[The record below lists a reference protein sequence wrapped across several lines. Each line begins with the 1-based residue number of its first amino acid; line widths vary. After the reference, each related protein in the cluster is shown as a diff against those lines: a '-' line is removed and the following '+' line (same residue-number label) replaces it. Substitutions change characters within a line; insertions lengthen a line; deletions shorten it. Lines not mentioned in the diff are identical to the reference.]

1 MFKAGFEFG
10 FRVSG
15 LVFRA
20 GRTFVLV
27 SGFSLF
33 VILFRVVRV
42 LGAKG

>member
-1 MFKAGFEFG
+1 MGFG
-10 FRVSG
+10 FRDQIWVSG